1 MTTRITTANLAPGAV
16 TTSGLASSI
25 SVDRLDST
33 LFPPRITSLAYNN
46 TINALVPN
54 VANTLVING
63 SGFDAGTQVLI
74 NEQLCS
80 QVRYISPT
88 QLSVVTPALLIGAY
102 SLLINNSYSQFCM
115 LRAYVIVAAQ

>member
-25 SVDRLDST
+25 TVDRLDPA
-33 LFPPRITSLAYNN
+33 LFPPRITSLTYNN

-63 SGFDAGTQVLI
+63 SGFDSFTQVLI
-74 NEQLCS
+74 NDQLCS
-80 QVRYISPT
+80 QIQYISPT
-88 QLSVVTPALLIGAY
+88 RLSVVTPALAIGAY

-115 LRAYVIVAAQ
+115 LRAYVVVAAR

>member
-33 LFPPRITSLAYNN
+33 LFPPRITSLTYNN
-46 TINALVPN
+46 TISALVPN

-63 SGFDAGTQVLI
+63 AGFDAGTQVLI

-80 QVRYISPT
+80 SVQYISPT
-88 QLSVVTPALLIGAY
+88 RLSVVTPALAIGAY

-115 LRAYVIVAAQ
+115 LRAYVVVAAQ

>member
-63 SGFDAGTQVLI
+63 SAFDAGTQVLI

-88 QLSVVTPALLIGAY
+88 QLSVVTPALPIGAY

>member
-1 MTTRITTANLAPGAV
+1 MTTRITSTNLTPGAV

-33 LFPPRITSLAYNN
+33 LFSPRITSLTYNN
-46 TINALVPN
+46 TLNALVPN

-80 QVRYISPT
+80 SVQYISTT
-88 QLSVVTPALLIGAY
+88 QLSVVTPALAIGAY

-115 LRAYVIVAAQ
+115 LRAYVVVAAQ

>member
-25 SVDRLDST
+25 TVDRLDPA
-33 LFPPRITSLAYNN
+33 LFPPRITSLTYNN

-63 SGFDAGTQVLI
+63 SGFDSFTQVLI
-74 NEQLCS
+74 NDQLCS
-80 QVRYISPT
+80 QIQYISPT
-88 QLSVVTPALLIGAY
+88 RLSVVTPALAIGAY

-115 LRAYVIVAAQ
+115 LRAYVVVAAQ

>member
-25 SVDRLDST
+25 TVDRLDPA

-63 SGFDAGTQVLI
+63 AGFDAGTQLLI

-80 QVRYISPT
+80 SVQYISPT
-88 QLSVVTPALLIGAY
+88 RLSVVTPALPIGAY

>member
-25 SVDRLDST
+25 TVDRLDST
-33 LFPPRITSLAYNN
+33 LFPPRVTSLTYNN
-46 TINALVPN
+46 ITNTLVPN

-63 SGFDAGTQVLI
+63 SGFDSFTQVLI

-80 QVRYISPT
+80 SVQYISTT
-88 QLSVVTPALLIGAY
+88 QLSVVTPALAIGAY

-115 LRAYVIVAAQ
+115 LRAYVVVAAQ

>member
-63 SGFDAGTQVLI
+63 AGFDAGTQVLI

-88 QLSVVTPALLIGAY
+88 RLSVVTPALPIGAY

-115 LRAYVIVAAQ
+115 LRAYVVVAAQ